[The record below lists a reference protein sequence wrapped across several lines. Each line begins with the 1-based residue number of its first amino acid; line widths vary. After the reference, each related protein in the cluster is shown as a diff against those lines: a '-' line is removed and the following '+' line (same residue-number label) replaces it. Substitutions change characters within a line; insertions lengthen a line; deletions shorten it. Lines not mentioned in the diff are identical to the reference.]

1 VPLRALPRRHE
12 VQHVHALVRL
22 AVLLARLARELDA
35 PRREKGAPGRGFDH
49 LDEPRVKIF
58 WTQKSQSRV
67 CCTQNFKRKLI
78 YRVSDLLISL
88 VSVEMA
94 TSEAEPM
101 LRMGAV
107 FFT

>member
-1 VPLRALPRRHE
+1 MH
-12 VQHVHALVRL
+12 LVCFERNCKMQ
-22 AVLLARLARELDA
+22 LLYKAEQL
-35 PRREKGAPGRGFDH
+35 
-49 LDEPRVKIF
+49 
-58 WTQKSQSRV
+58 T
-67 CCTQNFKRKLI
+67 
-78 YRVSDLLISL
+78 ISL